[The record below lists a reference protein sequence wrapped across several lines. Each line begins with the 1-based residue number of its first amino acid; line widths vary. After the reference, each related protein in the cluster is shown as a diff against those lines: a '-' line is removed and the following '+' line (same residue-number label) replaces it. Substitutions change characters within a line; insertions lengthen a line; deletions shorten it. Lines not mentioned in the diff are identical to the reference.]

1 MPQCPINLT
10 NILMID
16 FNARIEDALA
26 LASDTKVFK
35 FGENV
40 LHLAPDLFKTNF
52 PDCKAL
58 IVADK
63 NTWKAAGE
71 QVFNFMKEGGVE
83 CDCFIFQMDEFHADA
98 VYSEEI
104 LQRMNEKNIIPVAVG
119 SGVINDLCKLA
130 ALRAEV
136 PYMVVATA
144 ASVDGY
150 SSSGS
155 AVTVDGAKVNIECHA
170 PKVILADTIVLASA
184 PKEMTAAG
192 YADLAAKIPAGGEWM
207 IADLFGTEPI
217 NDDAWKIL
225 YEILPEMISDPEGIA
240 SGDPC
245 AIGVLFAG
253 LTLSGIAMQVAHS
266 SRPASCAEHLYSHW
280 LDMTG
285 HTFRGK
291 LQSHGFQVG
300 VGTLT
305 TCAFFDELLKMD
317 LSQLDVDSCVAEWP
331 SLEEEQERARLI
343 FKDFPI
349 PELGYTEITKKY
361 NDKETVR
368 TQLTKIKNN
377 WPELRERLRKQV
389 YSFDKMREMFRIAGA
404 PTDAEDIGVSRSQI
418 RYLTDFVQLM
428 RWRINMLD
436 LAKRGCFYD
445 ELVGKVFGEG
455 GAWDVNKCGK
465 Q

>member
-1 MPQCPINLT
+1 
-10 NILMID
+10 MID
-16 FNARIEDALA
+16 FNARIKDALA
-26 LASDTKVFK
+26 LASDTKVFQ
-35 FGENV
+35 FGEDI
-40 LHLAPDLFKTNF
+40 LKHAPDLFLENF
-52 PDCKAL
+52 PGKKAL
-58 IVADK
+58 IVADG
-63 NTWKAAGE
+63 NTWVAAGE
-71 QVFNFMKEGGVE
+71 KVWSYFKGAGIE
-83 CDCFIFQMDEFHADA
+83 CRKHLFGMEEFHADSI
-98 VYSEEI
+98 YSDEI
-104 LQRMNEKNIIPVAVG
+104 GAELDEFPSIPVAVG

-130 ALRAEV
+130 AFRHNV

-150 SSSGS
+150 SSSGAS
-155 AVTVDGAKVNIECHA
+155 ITVDGAKMTIECKA
-170 PKVILADTIVLASA
+170 PKVILADTNVLASA

-217 NDDAWKIL
+217 VPEAWKIL
-225 YEILPEMISDPEGIA
+225 YEILPEMIADPEGIA
-240 SGDPC
+240 AGNPESV
-245 AIGVLFAG
+245 GVLFAG

-285 HTFRGK
+285 HTFNGK

-300 VGTLT
+300 VGTLA

-317 LSQLDVDSCVAEWP
+317 LSEIDVEACVEKWP
-331 SLEEEQERARLI
+331 ALEEEQRRAREI
-343 FKDFPI
+343 FKDFPV

-368 TQLTKIKNN
+368 RQLELIKNN
-377 WPELRERLRKQV
+377 WHEFKKKLRKQV
-389 YSFDKMREMFRIAGA
+389 YSFDKMQNMFSIAGA
-404 PTDAEDIGVSRSQI
+404 PTCPEDIGVTRNQM

-445 ELVGKVFGEG
+445 RLVDGVFGKG
-455 GAWDVNKCGK
+455 GVWEC
-465 Q
+465 

>member
-1 MPQCPINLT
+1 
-10 NILMID
+10 MID
-16 FNARIEDALA
+16 FNARIKDALA
-26 LASDTKVFK
+26 LASDTKVFQ
-35 FGENV
+35 FGEDI
-40 LHLAPDLFKTNF
+40 LKHAPDLFMENF
-52 PDCKAL
+52 PGKKAL
-58 IVADK
+58 IVADG
-63 NTWKAAGE
+63 NTWVAAGE
-71 QVFNFMKEGGVE
+71 KVWSYFKGAGIEFRKHLFGME
-83 CDCFIFQMDEFHADA
+83 EFHADSR
-98 VYSEEI
+98 YSDEI
-104 LQRMNEKNIIPVAVG
+104 GAELDEFPSIPVAVG

-130 ALRAEV
+130 AFRHNV

-150 SSSGS
+150 SSSGAS
-155 AVTVDGAKVNIECHA
+155 ITVDGAKMTIECKA
-170 PKVILADTIVLASA
+170 PKVILADTNVLASA

-217 NDDAWKIL
+217 VPEAWKIL
-225 YEILPEMISDPEGIA
+225 YEILPEMIADPEGIA
-240 SGDPC
+240 AGNPESVG
-245 AIGVLFAG
+245 ILFAG

-285 HTFRGK
+285 HTFNGK

-317 LSQLDVDSCVAEWP
+317 LSEIDVEACVEKWP
-331 SLEEEQERARLI
+331 ALEEEQRRAREI
-343 FKDFPI
+343 FKDFPV

-368 TQLTKIKNN
+368 RQLELIKNN
-377 WPELRERLRKQV
+377 WHEFKKKLRKQV
-389 YSFDKMREMFRIAGA
+389 YSFDKMQNMFSIAGA
-404 PTDAEDIGVSRSQI
+404 PTCPEDIGVTRNQM

-445 ELVGKVFGEG
+445 RLVDGVFGKG
-455 GAWDVNKCGK
+455 GVWEC
-465 Q
+465 

>member
-1 MPQCPINLT
+1 
-10 NILMID
+10 MID
-16 FNARIEDALA
+16 FNARIKDALA
-26 LASDTKVFK
+26 LASDTKVFQ
-35 FGENV
+35 FGEDI
-40 LHLAPDLFKTNF
+40 LKHAPDLFMENF
-52 PDCKAL
+52 PGKKAL
-58 IVADK
+58 IVADG
-63 NTWKAAGE
+63 NTWVAAGE
-71 QVFNFMKEGGVE
+71 KVWSYFKGAGIE
-83 CDCFIFQMDEFHADA
+83 CRKHLFGMEEFHADSI
-98 VYSEEI
+98 YSDEI
-104 LQRMNEKNIIPVAVG
+104 GAELDEFPSIPVAVG

-130 ALRAEV
+130 AFRHNV

-150 SSSGS
+150 SSSGAS
-155 AVTVDGAKVNIECHA
+155 ITVDGAKMTIECKA
-170 PKVILADTIVLASA
+170 PKVILADTNVLASA

-217 NDDAWKIL
+217 VPEAWKIL
-225 YEILPEMISDPEGIA
+225 YEILPEMIADPEGIA
-240 SGDPC
+240 AGNPESVG
-245 AIGVLFAG
+245 ILFAG

-285 HTFRGK
+285 HTFNGK

-305 TCAFFDELLKMD
+305 TCAIFDELLKMD
-317 LSQLDVDSCVAEWP
+317 LSEIDVEACVEKWP
-331 SLEEEQERARLI
+331 ALEEEQRRAREI
-343 FKDFPI
+343 FKDFPV

-368 TQLTKIKNN
+368 RQLELIKNN
-377 WPELRERLRKQV
+377 WHEFKKELRKQV
-389 YSFDKMREMFRIAGA
+389 YSFDKMQNMFSIAGA
-404 PTDAEDIGVSRSQI
+404 PTCPEDIGVTRNQM

-445 ELVGKVFGEG
+445 RLVDGVFGKG
-455 GAWDVNKCGK
+455 GVWEC
-465 Q
+465 

>member
-1 MPQCPINLT
+1 
-10 NILMID
+10 MID
-16 FNARIEDALA
+16 FNACIKDALA
-26 LASDTKVFK
+26 LASDTKVFE
-35 FGENV
+35 FGEDI
-40 LHLAPDLFKTNF
+40 LRLAPQLFNENF
-52 PDCKAL
+52 PGKSAL

-63 NTWKAAGE
+63 NTWAAAGE
-71 QVFNFMKEGGVE
+71 EVYNFMKEAGIITHK
-83 CDCFIFQMDEFHADA
+83 FIFKMDEFHADA
-98 VYSEEI
+98 KYSDEI
-104 LQRMNEKNIIPVAVG
+104 GVELRKTGSIPVAIG

-130 ALRAEV
+130 AKRAEV

-170 PKVILADTIVLASA
+170 PKVILADTTVLASA

-217 NDDAWKIL
+217 VPEAWKIL
-225 YEILPEMISDPEGIA
+225 YEILPEMIADPEGVA
-240 SGDPC
+240 NNDPK
-245 AIGVLFAG
+245 ALGVLFAG

-285 HTFRGK
+285 HTFKGK
-291 LQSHGFQVG
+291 FQSHGFQVG

-305 TCAFFDELLKMD
+305 TCAFFDELFKMD
-317 LSQLDVDSCVAEWP
+317 LSKLDVEKCVENWP
-331 SLEEEQERARLI
+331 SLEEEQARAKEI

-349 PELGYTEITKKY
+349 PMLGYEEITKKY

-368 TQLTKIKNN
+368 KQLIKVKEQ
-377 WPELRERLRKQV
+377 WPELKSRLQKQV
-389 YSFDKMREMFRIAGA
+389 YPFSKMKEMFRIVGA
-404 PTDAEDIGVSRSQI
+404 PTDPKDIGVTRKQL

-428 RWRINMLD
+428 RWRINLLD
-436 LAKRGCFYD
+436 LAKRGMFYD
-445 ELVGKVFGEG
+445 ELVDSVFAEG
-455 GAWDVNKCGK
+455 GAWDLNNE
-465 Q
+465 

>member
-1 MPQCPINLT
+1 MRHSIY
-10 NILMID
+10 
-16 FNARIEDALA
+16 
-26 LASDTKVFK
+26 SDEI
-35 FGENV
+35 GAE
-40 LHLAPDLFKTNF
+40 L
-52 PDCKAL
+52 
-58 IVADK
+58 
-63 NTWKAAGE
+63 
-71 QVFNFMKEGGVE
+71 
-83 CDCFIFQMDEFHADA
+83 DEFP
-98 VYSEEI
+98 S
-104 LQRMNEKNIIPVAVG
+104 IPVAVG

-130 ALRAEV
+130 AFRHNV

-150 SSSGS
+150 SSSGAS
-155 AVTVDGAKVNIECHA
+155 ITVDGAKMTIECKA
-170 PKVILADTIVLASA
+170 PKVILADTNVLASA

-217 NDDAWKIL
+217 VPEAWKIL
-225 YEILPEMISDPEGIA
+225 YEILPEMIADPEGIA
-240 SGDPC
+240 AGNPESVG
-245 AIGVLFAG
+245 ILFAG

-285 HTFRGK
+285 HTFNGK

-317 LSQLDVDSCVAEWP
+317 LSEIDVEACVEKWP
-331 SLEEEQERARLI
+331 ALEEEQRRAREI
-343 FKDFPI
+343 FKDFPV

-368 TQLTKIKNN
+368 RQLELIKNN
-377 WPELRERLRKQV
+377 WHEFKKELRKQV
-389 YSFDKMREMFRIAGA
+389 YSFDKMQNMFSIAGA
-404 PTDAEDIGVSRSQI
+404 PTCPEDIGVTRNQM

-445 ELVGKVFGEG
+445 RLVDGVFGKG
-455 GAWDVNKCGK
+455 GVWEC
-465 Q
+465 

>member
-1 MPQCPINLT
+1 
-10 NILMID
+10 MID
-16 FNARIEDALA
+16 FNARIKDALA
-26 LASDTKVFK
+26 LASDTKVFQ
-35 FGENV
+35 FGEDI
-40 LHLAPDLFKTNF
+40 LKHAPDLFMENF
-52 PDCKAL
+52 PGKKAL
-58 IVADK
+58 IVADG
-63 NTWKAAGE
+63 NTWVAAGE
-71 QVFNFMKEGGVE
+71 KVWSYFKGAGIE
-83 CDCFIFQMDEFHADA
+83 CRKHLFGMEEFHADSR
-98 VYSEEI
+98 YSDEI
-104 LQRMNEKNIIPVAVG
+104 GAELDEFPSIPVAVG

-130 ALRAEV
+130 AFRHNV

-150 SSSGS
+150 SSSGAS
-155 AVTVDGAKVNIECHA
+155 ITVDGAKMTIECKA
-170 PKVILADTIVLASA
+170 PKVILADTNVLASA

-217 NDDAWKIL
+217 VPEAWKIL
-225 YEILPEMISDPEGIA
+225 YEILPEMIADPKGIA
-240 SGDPC
+240 AGNPESVG
-245 AIGVLFAG
+245 ILFAG

-285 HTFRGK
+285 HTFNGK

-317 LSQLDVDSCVAEWP
+317 LSEIDVEACVEKWP
-331 SLEEEQERARLI
+331 ALEEEQRRAREI
-343 FKDFPI
+343 FKDFPV

-368 TQLTKIKNN
+368 RQLELIKNN
-377 WPELRERLRKQV
+377 WHEFKKKLRKQV
-389 YSFDKMREMFRIAGA
+389 YSFDKMQNMFSIAGA
-404 PTDAEDIGVSRSQI
+404 PTCPEDIGVTRNQM

-445 ELVGKVFGEG
+445 HLVDGVFGKG
-455 GAWDVNKCGK
+455 GVWEC
-465 Q
+465 

>member
-1 MPQCPINLT
+1 
-10 NILMID
+10 MID
-16 FNARIEDALA
+16 FNARIKDALA
-26 LASDTKVFK
+26 LASDTKVFQ
-35 FGENV
+35 FGEDI
-40 LHLAPDLFKTNF
+40 LKHAPDLFMENF
-52 PDCKAL
+52 PGKKAL
-58 IVADK
+58 IVADG
-63 NTWKAAGE
+63 NTWVAAGE
-71 QVFNFMKEGGVE
+71 KVWSYFKGAGIE
-83 CDCFIFQMDEFHADA
+83 CRKHLFGMEEFHADSI
-98 VYSEEI
+98 YSDEI
-104 LQRMNEKNIIPVAVG
+104 GAELDEFPSIPVAVG

-130 ALRAEV
+130 AFRHNV

-150 SSSGS
+150 SSSGAS
-155 AVTVDGAKVNIECHA
+155 ITVDGAKMTIECKA
-170 PKVILADTIVLASA
+170 PKVILADTNVLASA

-217 NDDAWKIL
+217 VPEAWKIL
-225 YEILPEMISDPEGIA
+225 YEILPEMIADPEGIA
-240 SGDPC
+240 AGNPESVG
-245 AIGVLFAG
+245 ILFAG

-285 HTFRGK
+285 HTFNGK

-317 LSQLDVDSCVAEWP
+317 LSEIDVEACVEKWP
-331 SLEEEQERARLI
+331 ALEEEQRRAREI
-343 FKDFPI
+343 FKDFPV

-368 TQLTKIKNN
+368 RQLELIKNN
-377 WPELRERLRKQV
+377 WHEFKKELRKQV
-389 YSFDKMREMFRIAGA
+389 YSFDKMQNMFSIAGA
-404 PTDAEDIGVSRSQI
+404 PTCPEDIGVTRNQM

-445 ELVGKVFGEG
+445 RLVDGVFGKG
-455 GAWDVNKCGK
+455 GVWEC
-465 Q
+465 

>member
-1 MPQCPINLT
+1 
-10 NILMID
+10 MID
-16 FNARIEDALA
+16 FNARIKDALA
-26 LASDTKVFK
+26 LASDTKVFQ
-35 FGENV
+35 FGEDI
-40 LHLAPDLFKTNF
+40 LKHAPDLFLENF
-52 PDCKAL
+52 LGKKAL
-58 IVADK
+58 IVADG
-63 NTWKAAGE
+63 NTWVAAGE
-71 QVFNFMKEGGVE
+71 KVWSYFKGAGIE
-83 CDCFIFQMDEFHADA
+83 CRKHLFGMEEFHADSI
-98 VYSEEI
+98 YSDEI
-104 LQRMNEKNIIPVAVG
+104 GAELDEFPSIPVAVG

-130 ALRAEV
+130 AFRHNV

-150 SSSGS
+150 SSSGAS
-155 AVTVDGAKVNIECHA
+155 ITVDGAKMTIECKA
-170 PKVILADTIVLASA
+170 PKVILADTNVLASA

-217 NDDAWKIL
+217 VPEAWKIL
-225 YEILPEMISDPEGIA
+225 YEILPEMIADPEGIA
-240 SGDPC
+240 AGNPESVG
-245 AIGVLFAG
+245 ILFAG

-266 SRPASCAEHLYSHW
+266 SRPASCTEHLYSHW

-285 HTFRGK
+285 HTFNGK

-317 LSQLDVDSCVAEWP
+317 LSEIDVEACVEKWP
-331 SLEEEQERARLI
+331 ALEEEQRRAREI
-343 FKDFPI
+343 FKDFPV

-368 TQLTKIKNN
+368 RQLELIKNN
-377 WPELRERLRKQV
+377 WHEFKKKLRKQV
-389 YSFDKMREMFRIAGA
+389 YSFDKMQNMFSIAGA
-404 PTDAEDIGVSRSQI
+404 PTCPEDIGVTRNQM

-445 ELVGKVFGEG
+445 RLVDGVFGKG
-455 GAWDVNKCGK
+455 GVWEC
-465 Q
+465 

>member
-1 MPQCPINLT
+1 M
-10 NILMID
+10 
-16 FNARIEDALA
+16 E
-26 LASDTKVFK
+26 
-35 FGENV
+35 
-40 LHLAPDLFKTNF
+40 NF
-52 PDCKAL
+52 PGKKAL
-58 IVADK
+58 IVADG
-63 NTWKAAGE
+63 NTWGAAGE
-71 QVFNFMKEGGVE
+71 KVWSYFKGAGIE
-83 CDCFIFQMDEFHADA
+83 CRKHLFGMEEFHADSI
-98 VYSEEI
+98 YSDEI
-104 LQRMNEKNIIPVAVG
+104 GAELDEFPSIPVAVG

-130 ALRAEV
+130 AFRHNV

-150 SSSGS
+150 SSSGAS
-155 AVTVDGAKVNIECHA
+155 ITVDGAKMTIECKA
-170 PKVILADTIVLASA
+170 PKVILADTNVLASA

-217 NDDAWKIL
+217 VPEAWKIL
-225 YEILPEMISDPEGIA
+225 YEILPEMIADPKGIA
-240 SGDPC
+240 AGNPESVG
-245 AIGVLFAG
+245 ILFAG

-285 HTFRGK
+285 HTFNGK

-317 LSQLDVDSCVAEWP
+317 LSEIDVEACVEKWP
-331 SLEEEQERARLI
+331 ALEEEQRRAREI
-343 FKDFPI
+343 FKDFPV

-368 TQLTKIKNN
+368 RQLELIKNN
-377 WPELRERLRKQV
+377 WHEFKKELRKQV
-389 YSFDKMREMFRIAGA
+389 YSFDKMQNMFSIAGA
-404 PTDAEDIGVSRSQI
+404 PTCPEDIGVTRNQM

-445 ELVGKVFGEG
+445 RLVDGVFGKG
-455 GAWDVNKCGK
+455 GVWEC
-465 Q
+465 

>member
-1 MPQCPINLT
+1 
-10 NILMID
+10 MID
-16 FNARIEDALA
+16 FNARIKDALA
-26 LASDTKVFK
+26 LASDTKVFQ
-35 FGENV
+35 FGEDI
-40 LHLAPDLFKTNF
+40 LKHAPDLFLENF
-52 PDCKAL
+52 LGKKAL
-58 IVADK
+58 IVADG
-63 NTWKAAGE
+63 NTWVAAGE
-71 QVFNFMKEGGVE
+71 KVWSYFKGAGIE
-83 CDCFIFQMDEFHADA
+83 CRKHLFGMEEFHADSI
-98 VYSEEI
+98 YSDEI
-104 LQRMNEKNIIPVAVG
+104 GAELDEFPSIPVAVG

-130 ALRAEV
+130 AFRHNV

-150 SSSGS
+150 SSSGAS
-155 AVTVDGAKVNIECHA
+155 ITVDGAKMTIECKA
-170 PKVILADTIVLASA
+170 PKVILADTNVLASA

-217 NDDAWKIL
+217 VPEAWKIL
-225 YEILPEMISDPEGIA
+225 YEILPEMIADPEGIA
-240 SGDPC
+240 AGNPESVG
-245 AIGVLFAG
+245 ILFAG

-285 HTFRGK
+285 HTFNGK

-317 LSQLDVDSCVAEWP
+317 LSEIDVEACVEKWP
-331 SLEEEQERARLI
+331 ALEEEQRRAREI
-343 FKDFPI
+343 FKDFPV

-368 TQLTKIKNN
+368 RQLELIKNN
-377 WPELRERLRKQV
+377 WHEFKKKLRKQV
-389 YSFDKMREMFRIAGA
+389 YSFDKMQNMFSIAGA
-404 PTDAEDIGVSRSQI
+404 PTCPEDIGITRNQM

-445 ELVGKVFGEG
+445 RLVDGVFGKG
-455 GAWDVNKCGK
+455 GVWEC
-465 Q
+465 

>member
-1 MPQCPINLT
+1 
-10 NILMID
+10 MID
-16 FNARIEDALA
+16 FNARIKDALA
-26 LASDTKVFK
+26 LASDTKVFQ
-35 FGENV
+35 FGEDI
-40 LHLAPDLFKTNF
+40 LKHAPDLFMENF
-52 PDCKAL
+52 PGKKAL
-58 IVADK
+58 IVADG
-63 NTWKAAGE
+63 NTWVAAGE
-71 QVFNFMKEGGVE
+71 KVWSYFKGAGIE
-83 CDCFIFQMDEFHADA
+83 CRKHLFGMEEFHADSI
-98 VYSEEI
+98 YSDEI
-104 LQRMNEKNIIPVAVG
+104 GAELDEFPSIPVAVG

-130 ALRAEV
+130 AFRHKV

-150 SSSGS
+150 SSSGAS
-155 AVTVDGAKVNIECHA
+155 ITVDGAKMTIECKA
-170 PKVILADTIVLASA
+170 PKVILADTNVLASA

-217 NDDAWKIL
+217 VPEAWKIL
-225 YEILPEMISDPEGIA
+225 YEILPEMIADPKGIA
-240 SGDPC
+240 AGNPESVG
-245 AIGVLFAG
+245 ILFAG

-285 HTFRGK
+285 HTFNGK

-317 LSQLDVDSCVAEWP
+317 LSEIDVEACVEKWP
-331 SLEEEQERARLI
+331 ALEEEQRRAREI
-343 FKDFPI
+343 FKDFPV

-368 TQLTKIKNN
+368 RQLELIKNN
-377 WPELRERLRKQV
+377 WHEFKKKLRKQV
-389 YSFDKMREMFRIAGA
+389 YSFDKMQNMFSIAGA
-404 PTDAEDIGVSRSQI
+404 PTCPEDIGVTRNQM

-445 ELVGKVFGEG
+445 RLVDGVFGKG
-455 GAWDVNKCGK
+455 GVWEC
-465 Q
+465 

>member
-1 MPQCPINLT
+1 
-10 NILMID
+10 MID
-16 FNARIEDALA
+16 FNARIKDALA
-26 LASDTKVFK
+26 LASDTKVFQ
-35 FGENV
+35 FGEDI
-40 LHLAPDLFKTNF
+40 LKHAPDLFLENF
-52 PDCKAL
+52 PGKKAL
-58 IVADK
+58 IVADG
-63 NTWKAAGE
+63 NTWVAAGE
-71 QVFNFMKEGGVE
+71 KVWSYFKGAGIE
-83 CDCFIFQMDEFHADA
+83 CRKHLFGMEEFHADSI
-98 VYSEEI
+98 YSDEI
-104 LQRMNEKNIIPVAVG
+104 GAELDEFPSIPVAVG

-130 ALRAEV
+130 AFRHNV

-150 SSSGS
+150 SSSGAS
-155 AVTVDGAKVNIECHA
+155 ITVDGAKMTIECKA
-170 PKVILADTIVLASA
+170 PKVILADTNVLASA

-217 NDDAWKIL
+217 VPEAWKIL
-225 YEILPEMISDPEGIA
+225 YEILPEMIADPEGIA
-240 SGDPC
+240 AGNPESVG
-245 AIGVLFAG
+245 ILFAG

-266 SRPASCAEHLYSHW
+266 SRPASCTEHLYSHW

-285 HTFRGK
+285 HTFNGK

-317 LSQLDVDSCVAEWP
+317 LSEIDVEACVEKWP
-331 SLEEEQERARLI
+331 ALEEEQRRAREI
-343 FKDFPI
+343 FKDFPV

-368 TQLTKIKNN
+368 RQLELIKNN
-377 WPELRERLRKQV
+377 WHEFKKKLRKQV
-389 YSFDKMREMFRIAGA
+389 YSFDKMQNMFSIAGA
-404 PTDAEDIGVSRSQI
+404 PTCPEDIGVTRNQM

-445 ELVGKVFGEG
+445 RLVDGVFGKG
-455 GAWDVNKCGK
+455 GVWEC
-465 Q
+465 

>member
-1 MPQCPINLT
+1 
-10 NILMID
+10 MID
-16 FNARIEDALA
+16 FNARIKDALA
-26 LASDTKVFK
+26 LASDTKVFQ
-35 FGENV
+35 FGEDI
-40 LHLAPDLFKTNF
+40 LKHAPDLFMGNF
-52 PDCKAL
+52 PGKKAL
-58 IVADK
+58 IVADG
-63 NTWKAAGE
+63 NTWVAAGE
-71 QVFNFMKEGGVE
+71 KVWSYFKGAGIE
-83 CDCFIFQMDEFHADA
+83 CRKHLFGMEEFHADSI
-98 VYSEEI
+98 YSDEI
-104 LQRMNEKNIIPVAVG
+104 GAELDEFPSIPVAVG

-130 ALRAEV
+130 AFRHNV

-150 SSSGS
+150 SSSGAS
-155 AVTVDGAKVNIECHA
+155 ITVDGAKMTIECKA
-170 PKVILADTIVLASA
+170 PKVILADTNVLASA

-217 NDDAWKIL
+217 VPEAWKIL
-225 YEILPEMISDPEGIA
+225 YEILPEMIADPEGIA
-240 SGDPC
+240 AGNPESVG
-245 AIGVLFAG
+245 ILFAG

-285 HTFRGK
+285 HTFNGK

-317 LSQLDVDSCVAEWP
+317 LSEIDVEACVEKWP
-331 SLEEEQERARLI
+331 ALEEEQRRAREI
-343 FKDFPI
+343 FKDFPV

-368 TQLTKIKNN
+368 RQLELIKNN
-377 WPELRERLRKQV
+377 WHEFKKKLRKQV
-389 YSFDKMREMFRIAGA
+389 YSFDKMQNMFSIAGA
-404 PTDAEDIGVSRSQI
+404 PTCPEDIGVTRNQM

-445 ELVGKVFGEG
+445 RLVDGVFGKG
-455 GAWDVNKCGK
+455 GVWEC
-465 Q
+465 

>member
-1 MPQCPINLT
+1 
-10 NILMID
+10 MID
-16 FNARIEDALA
+16 FNARIKDALA
-26 LASDTKVFK
+26 LASDTKVFQ
-35 FGENV
+35 FGEDI
-40 LHLAPDLFKTNF
+40 LKHAPDLFLENF
-52 PDCKAL
+52 PGKKAL
-58 IVADK
+58 IVADG
-63 NTWKAAGE
+63 NTWVAAGE
-71 QVFNFMKEGGVE
+71 KVWSYFKGAGIE
-83 CDCFIFQMDEFHADA
+83 CRKHLFGMEEFHADSI
-98 VYSEEI
+98 YSDEI
-104 LQRMNEKNIIPVAVG
+104 GAELDEFPSIPVAVG

-130 ALRAEV
+130 AFRHNV

-150 SSSGS
+150 SSSGAS
-155 AVTVDGAKVNIECHA
+155 ITVDGAKMTIECKA
-170 PKVILADTIVLASA
+170 PKVILADTNVLASA

-217 NDDAWKIL
+217 VPEAWKIL
-225 YEILPEMISDPEGIA
+225 YEILPEMIADPEGIA
-240 SGDPC
+240 AGNPESVG
-245 AIGVLFAG
+245 ILFAG

-285 HTFRGK
+285 HTFNGK

-317 LSQLDVDSCVAEWP
+317 LSEIDVEACVEKWP
-331 SLEEEQERARLI
+331 ALEEEQRRAREI
-343 FKDFPI
+343 FKDFPV

-368 TQLTKIKNN
+368 RQLELIKNN
-377 WPELRERLRKQV
+377 WHEFKKELRKQV
-389 YSFDKMREMFRIAGA
+389 YSFDKMQNMFSIAGA
-404 PTDAEDIGVSRSQI
+404 PTCPEDIGVTRNQM

-445 ELVGKVFGEG
+445 RLVDGVFGKG
-455 GAWDVNKCGK
+455 GVWEC
-465 Q
+465 

>member
-1 MPQCPINLT
+1 
-10 NILMID
+10 MID
-16 FNARIEDALA
+16 FNARIKDALA
-26 LASDTKVFK
+26 LASDTKVFQ
-35 FGENV
+35 FGEDI
-40 LHLAPDLFKTNF
+40 LKHAPDLFMENF
-52 PDCKAL
+52 PGKKAL
-58 IVADK
+58 IVADG
-63 NTWKAAGE
+63 NTWGAAGE
-71 QVFNFMKEGGVE
+71 KVWSYFKGAGIE
-83 CDCFIFQMDEFHADA
+83 CRKHLFGMEEFHADSI
-98 VYSEEI
+98 YSDEI
-104 LQRMNEKNIIPVAVG
+104 GAELDEFPSIPVAVG

-130 ALRAEV
+130 AFRHNV

-150 SSSGS
+150 SSSGAS
-155 AVTVDGAKVNIECHA
+155 ITVDGAKMTIECKA
-170 PKVILADTIVLASA
+170 PKVILADTNVLASA

-217 NDDAWKIL
+217 VPEAWKIL
-225 YEILPEMISDPEGIA
+225 YEILPEMIADPEGIA
-240 SGDPC
+240 AGNPESVG
-245 AIGVLFAG
+245 ILFAG

-285 HTFRGK
+285 HTFNGK

-317 LSQLDVDSCVAEWP
+317 LSEIDVEACVEKWP
-331 SLEEEQERARLI
+331 ALEEEQRRAREI
-343 FKDFPI
+343 FKDFPVS
-349 PELGYTEITKKY
+349 ELGYTEITKKY

-368 TQLTKIKNN
+368 RQLELIKNN
-377 WPELRERLRKQV
+377 WHEFKKELRKQV
-389 YSFDKMREMFRIAGA
+389 YSFDKMQNMFSIAGA
-404 PTDAEDIGVSRSQI
+404 PTCPEDIGVTRNQM

-445 ELVGKVFGEG
+445 RLVDGVFGKG
-455 GAWDVNKCGK
+455 GVWEC
-465 Q
+465 

>member
-1 MPQCPINLT
+1 
-10 NILMID
+10 MID
-16 FNARIEDALA
+16 FNARIKDALA
-26 LASDTKVFK
+26 LASDTKVFQ
-35 FGENV
+35 FGEDI
-40 LHLAPDLFKTNF
+40 LKHAPDLFMENF
-52 PDCKAL
+52 PGKKAL
-58 IVADK
+58 IVADG
-63 NTWKAAGE
+63 NTWVAAGE
-71 QVFNFMKEGGVE
+71 KVWSYFKGAGIE
-83 CDCFIFQMDEFHADA
+83 CRKHLFGMEEFHADSI
-98 VYSEEI
+98 YSDEI
-104 LQRMNEKNIIPVAVG
+104 GAELDEFPSIPVAVG

-130 ALRAEV
+130 AFRHNV

-150 SSSGS
+150 SSSGAS
-155 AVTVDGAKVNIECHA
+155 ITVDGAKMTIECKA
-170 PKVILADTIVLASA
+170 PKVILADTNVLASA

-217 NDDAWKIL
+217 VPEAWKIL
-225 YEILPEMISDPEGIA
+225 YEILPEMIADPEGIA
-240 SGDPC
+240 AGNPESLG
-245 AIGVLFAG
+245 ILFAG

-285 HTFRGK
+285 HTFNGK

-317 LSQLDVDSCVAEWP
+317 LSEIDVEACVEKWP
-331 SLEEEQERARLI
+331 ALEEEQRRAREI
-343 FKDFPI
+343 FKDFPV

-368 TQLTKIKNN
+368 RQLELIKNN
-377 WPELRERLRKQV
+377 WHEFKKELRKQV
-389 YSFDKMREMFRIAGA
+389 YSFDKMQNMFSIAGA
-404 PTDAEDIGVSRSQI
+404 PTCPEDIGVTRNQM

-445 ELVGKVFGEG
+445 RLVDGVFGKG
-455 GAWDVNKCGK
+455 GVWEC
-465 Q
+465 